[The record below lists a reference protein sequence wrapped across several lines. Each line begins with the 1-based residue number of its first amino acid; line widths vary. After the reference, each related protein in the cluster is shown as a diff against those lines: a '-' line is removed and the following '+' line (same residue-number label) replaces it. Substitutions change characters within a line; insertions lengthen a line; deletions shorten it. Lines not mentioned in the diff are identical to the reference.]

1 VSEEATQARSRWRPR
16 RQSRRKE
23 AQLALPEGP
32 PKRVG
37 HKGAGLLAPGNTLA
51 AFDAA
56 LAIGVDMIEFDVVSS
71 GRELLMAHDPEDA
84 VRPDVLTLEQGLD
97 HLAGDRFAG
106 IELDVDLKAPGYEL
120 RVLKALRERDLLE
133 RALVSSTY
141 VASLRTIRR
150 VAPDVKLGLSVPQL
164 RRDPF
169 AGGPLQPFAP
179 LLLRYGRAVVPGGAA
194 RALRSRVCDAMMV
207 QWRLVTPRLVRAV
220 AAQGGELYV
229 WTVDNL
235 EGVERLYDMGV
246 SGIISNDPRLFTL
259 AESVRLA
266 PDEHRQ

>member
-1 VSEEATQARSRWRPR
+1 MPA
-16 RQSRRKE
+16 
-23 AQLALPEGP
+23 GP

-37 HKGAGLLAPGNTLA
+37 HKGAGLLATGNTAA

-56 LAIGVDMIEFDVVSS
+56 LAAGVDMIEFDVVKV
-71 GRELLMAHDPEDA
+71 GAGLLMAHDAEDA
-84 VRPDVLTLEQGLD
+84 ERVGVLTLQQGLD
-97 HLAGDRFAG
+97 HLAGPDFTG
-106 IELDVDLKAPGYEL
+106 IEFDVDIKLPGYEMEVL
-120 RVLKALRERDLLE
+120 RALRERDLLA
-133 RALVSSTY
+133 RSLISTTE
-141 VASLRTIRR
+141 VHSLRAIRT
-150 VAPDVKLGLSVPQL
+150 VAPDVKLGLSVPRI

-179 LLLRYGRAVVPGGAA
+179 LLLRYGRAVVPGGAT
-194 RALRSRVCDAMMV
+194 RALRSKLCDAMMV
-207 QWRLVTPRLVRAV
+207 HWRLVTPRLVRAV

-235 EGVERLYDMGV
+235 EGVERLYAMGV